1 MALTST
7 VPADTVLGRHHR
19 VMARCCNERFKKV
32 KSIELTNFTFKLKL
46 KINLLLQIIWGVL
59 IMTCVSAAWVGAT
72 HLLKSTFQTVQIIQV
87 TEPPV
92 VSTSAPHALLPAAN
106 GSSTTVATPTTD
118 QVNEFLF
125 PRL

>member
-32 KSIELTNFTFKLKL
+32 KSPKLMNSKLNL
-46 KINLLLQIIWGVL
+46 KIKLLLQIILGVL

-87 TEPPV
+87 TDPPV
-92 VSTSAPHALLPAAN
+92 VSTSAPHALLPPAAN

-118 QVNEFLF
+118 QVIEFLF
-125 PRL
+125 Q